1 MEGGHRLREALDPRV
16 RIQRDRWNEY
26 FVFLLSATGASILAP
41 LILFVAGAFTEVFS
55 IGIYLAASLA
65 IELVLIFGIGRPAMK
80 PAERAGWAVLW
91 GGAALAFG
99 AAFYYLVFEQVL

>member
-1 MEGGHRLREALDPRV
+1 MESGHRLREAFDPRV
-16 RIQRDRWNEY
+16 RIERDRWNEY
-26 FVFLLSATGASILAP
+26 FVFLLSATGAAIIAP
-41 LILFVAGAFTEVFS
+41 LVLFIVGAFTGRFS
-55 IGIYLAASLA
+55 VGIYLAASLA

-99 AAFYYLVFEQVL
+99 ACFYYLVFEQVL